1 MNASLRE
8 ALRSYSSLI
17 PPPSS
22 LGLSRSRGRRRGG
35 GGLIAKRLEG
45 HLRRLGRSGYS
56 TEVRLRLEPGEVRH
70 QIRRELDYG
79 GIELLRHLVVSAA
92 FDGDAV
98 FGSFQLRLQLEEILI
113 RLQFGIALND
123 DEQSRQR
130 VAQAVLRRLE
140 LGQGLRIVGS
150 VGLRSRRAARH
161 LHLADA
167 GAGIDDRFER

>member
-22 LGLSRSRGRRRGG
+22 LGLSRSRGRRRRRRRGG
-35 GGLIAKRLEG
+35 GWLIAKRLEG
-45 HLRRLGRSGYS
+45 HLRRLSGSGYS

-79 GIELLRHLVVSAA
+79 GVELLRHLVVSAA

-98 FGSFQLRLQLEEILI
+98 FRSFQLRLQLQEI
-113 RLQFGIALND
+113 
-123 DEQSRQR
+123 
-130 VAQAVLRRLE
+130 
-140 LGQGLRIVGS
+140 
-150 VGLRSRRAARH
+150 
-161 LHLADA
+161 
-167 GAGIDDRFER
+167 